1 MVEKIPSWIERL
13 LLPKLSEIAGELKAI
28 NARIES
34 VEHHLESVEKRID
47 SVERRVDSIERRFE
61 GFETRLASIEKHT
74 ERLENQ
80 LNTLHK
86 TVDDRLTSLR
96 GEMLAKFEILNT
108 RLQVTE
114 RIATLEAK
122 VREIESRLA
131 KE

>member
-13 LLPKLSEIAGELKAI
+13 LLPKLSEIAGELKAV
-28 NARIES
+28 NT
-34 VEHHLESVEKRID
+34 RID
-47 SVERRVDSIERRFE
+47 SVERRIDSVEKRLE
-61 GFETRLASIEKHT
+61 SFETRIGSLELRVGSVEKHV

-86 TVDDRLTSLR
+86 TMDDRLTSLR
-96 GEMLAKFEILNT
+96 GEMLAKFEMLNT

-114 RIATLEAK
+114 HIATLEAK
-122 VREIESRLA
+122 IREIESKLA